1 AGNAP
6 GAGDRDRPDLRAD
19 TGASRPD
26 RLRGAD
32 SRHAADAPALRPLLS
47 AQAESLGGGN
57 RRAGHQLLGLRGRD
71 LSRRLAGNSPGPD
84 GSRAGLG
91 NVALDGPAAGDHSPG
106 GANRDPSG
114 HQRLHRFVQ
123 GHLRLLGHHPYR
135 ADQGVLDPRQRLRRS
150 DRVRSGRVIPVY
162 DDESTSVLVL
172 AVVREAAGGPGRE
185 RGGGGMSMI
194 EVNDLVKWHGSI
206 EVLKGVN
213 LSVRR
218 GEVATIIGPSGSGK
232 STLLRCLNGL
242 ETFQGGSVTID
253 GLRVGAHDGAAER
266 ARVQRQVC
274 LRVGMVFQSFNLFPH
289 RTVLQNVI
297 EGPVYVL
304 GIHPEQAAQR
314 ARRLLARVG
323 MSERLDAIPRALA
336 MEPQVILFDEPTSA
350 LDPRMTTEVLAV
362 MTDLAGDGLTMV
374 VVTHA
379 MHFARRVAHT
389 VHVFGEGRI
398 IESGPPAQIF
408 DDPSQEATRTLL
420 SEVVAA

>member
-1 AGNAP
+1 
-6 GAGDRDRPDLRAD
+6 
-19 TGASRPD
+19 
-26 RLRGAD
+26 
-32 SRHAADAPALRPLLS
+32 
-47 AQAESLGGGN
+47 
-57 RRAGHQLLGLRGRD
+57 
-71 LSRRLAGNSPGPD
+71 
-84 GSRAGLG
+84 
-91 NVALDGPAAGDHSPG
+91 
-106 GANRDPSG
+106 
-114 HQRLHRFVQ
+114 
-123 GHLRLLGHHPYR
+123 
-135 ADQGVLDPRQRLRRS
+135 
-150 DRVRSGRVIPVY
+150 
-162 DDESTSVLVL
+162 
-172 AVVREAAGGPGRE
+172 
-185 RGGGGMSMI
+185 MSMI

-206 EVLKGVN
+206 EILKGVN

-242 ETFQGGSVTID
+242 ETFQGGAVTID

-266 ARVQRQVC
+266 ARVRRKLC

-304 GIHPEQAAQR
+304 GVNPEQAAER

-323 MSERLDAIPRALA
+323 MSDRLDALPRQLSGGQQQRVAIARAMA

-379 MHFARRVAHT
+379 MHFARRVSHT

-408 DDPSQEATRTLL
+408 DDPGQEATRTLL
-420 SEVVAA
+420 SEVLAA